1 MPRTI
6 SHDGDEATETVA
18 VVIPTLNEER
28 SIGKVIDSVP
38 VADLL
43 KNGLK
48 TAVYVIDGRSTDT
61 TREIAVKKG
70 ATIILEERKGKGL
83 AVQTAFKA
91 ITADYAIMVDGDDTY
106 PIEMV
111 MEIIRLLKKYDVVIG
126 SRLKG
131 TIEPGAGTIEPG
143 AMSKLNVVGNTLLTL
158 LARALFGINVTDVCT
173 GLWGYRGDAIRR
185 LELEAHGFE
194 IEADMF
200 GECAR
205 KGLRIAEIPIRY
217 RARADQAKL
226 SSLRDGLRIGSFLCR
241 KWLMG
246 RISPPAANT
255 QPERAGT
262 PNPAATARP
271 ERAGAPDGRSVAL
284 VQRWDVGYRQQKW
297 IHSPE
302 LTTSSPIPNHW
313 IEGDSSD
320 PGTFDEQVNL
330 QTQEMVAVCQ

>member
-1 MPRTI
+1 MPRT
-6 SHDGDEATETVA
+6 HDGDEATETVA

-61 TREIAVKKG
+61 TRQIAVEKG

-131 TIEPGAGTIEPG
+131 TIEPGA
-143 AMSKLNVVGNTLLTL
+143 MSKLNVVGNTLLTL
-158 LARALFGINVTDVCT
+158 LARALFSINVTDVCT

-226 SSLRDGLRIGSFLCR
+226 SSLRDGLKIGSFLCR

-246 RISPPAANT
+246 RISAPAANA

-284 VQRWDVGYRQQKW
+284 VQRWDVGDRQQKW

-302 LTTSSPIPNHW
+302 LTTSSPNHW

-320 PGTFDEQVNL
+320 PGTFDEQVTME
-330 QTQEMVAVCQ
+330 TQEMAFVCQ

>member
-1 MPRTI
+1 MSRT
-6 SHDGDEATETVA
+6 HDGDEATETVA

-61 TREIAVKKG
+61 TREIAVEKG

-91 ITADYAIMVDGDDTY
+91 ITADYTIMVDGDDTY

-126 SRLKG
+126 SRLN
-131 TIEPGAGTIEPG
+131 GTIEPG

-158 LARALFGINVTDVCT
+158 LARALFSINVTDVCT

-226 SSLRDGLRIGSFLCR
+226 SSLRDGLKIGSFLCR

-246 RISPPAANT
+246 RISTPAANA
-255 QPERAGT
+255 QPERA
-262 PNPAATARP
+262 PNPTANAQP
-271 ERAGAPDGRSVAL
+271 VRAGAPDGRSVAL
-284 VQRWDVGYRQQKW
+284 VQRWDVGDRQQKW

-302 LTTSSPIPNHW
+302 LTTSRPTHW
-313 IEGDSSD
+313 NEGDSSD

-330 QTQEMVAVCQ
+330 QTQEMAFVCQ